1 MILNLSDH
9 DGLLLGDSGYQYRP
23 FLMTPF
29 MHQTLMIK
37 VKDATLMRCVE
48 PVR

>member
-9 DGLLLGDSGYQYRP
+9 DGLLLGDSGYQCRP
-23 FLMTPF
+23 VLMTPV
-29 MHQTLMIK
+29 HASTLMIK